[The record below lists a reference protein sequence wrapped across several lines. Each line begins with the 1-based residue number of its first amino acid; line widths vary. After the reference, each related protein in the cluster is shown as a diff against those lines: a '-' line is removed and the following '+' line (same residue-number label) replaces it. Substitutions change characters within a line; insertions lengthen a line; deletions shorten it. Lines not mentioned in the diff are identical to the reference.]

1 MSVGVLLLTHEGVGH
16 AVMVAAYEVFRA
28 GAPAAP
34 APRRATQEEKDAMLA
49 RLRAGLLAVGALR
62 RANAD
67 RYFREWRALFSRADL
82 TPKEVQLLEHLAR
95 TMSRPGSGDGA

>member
-1 MSVGVLLLTHEGVGH
+1 
-16 AVMVAAYEVFRA
+16 
-28 GAPAAP
+28 
-34 APRRATQEEKDAMLA
+34 MLA

-95 TMSRPGSGDGA
+95 TMSRRPGSGDGA